1 MVLLIVLCIIVQR
14 INTTL
19 IFFKKI
25 QLLNSCGMCHTELP
39 IWEETALLKN
49 QSLRFHSICPWVFQL
64 WVHSERT
71 IYFSPQNIFI
81 SMAALIFWQSC
92 GFLSAYLFE
101 RHPQDNFAICLL
113 ACILSLLNIPLSVPK
128 IYLLCC
134 HTVTDKEE
142 INFSLTNF
150 ILSTSRNVS
159 FLKLHFKYPFMRY
172 I

>member
-1 MVLLIVLCIIVQR
+1 MVLLVVLCIIVQR
-14 INTTL
+14 INTTV
-19 IFFKKI
+19 IFLKKI

-39 IWEETALLKN
+39 MWEETALSKN
-49 QSLRFHSICPWVFQL
+49 QSLQFHSICPWVFQ
-64 WVHSERT
+64 HSERT
-71 IYFSPQNIFI
+71 IYFSPHSIFI
-81 SMAALIFWQSC
+81 SMAALTFWQLC

-101 RHPQDNFAICLL
+101 RHPQENFAIFSL

-128 IYLLCC
+128 IYLLRC

-142 INFSLTNF
+142 INFILTNF
-150 ILSTSRNVS
+150 ILSTYRNVS